1 MATEASS
8 SQPVYSVNERCLC
21 YHGPLI
27 YEAKILSVEINENT
41 PNAKTGQL
49 GPHYYVHYKGWKQT
63 WDEWVPT
70 DRLLKFDET
79 NIAKQKALQQQAQ
92 AANAASANK
101 SHAKGAGTSRDR
113 ENTSTVGTRAGT
125 RKDGAR
131 GTKRAREE
139 DETIRRNEMKLVV
152 PEILK
157 VLLVDD
163 WEAVTKNNQ
172 LVTLPRSPTVLDVLK
187 EFEEHVKATKPPNLR
202 DPELLARPIITG
214 LQIYFDRALGSNL
227 LYRFE
232 RPQYAGVRKQYITGQ
247 TVKIGEEK
255 EMSVVYGAEHLLR
268 MLVSLP
274 QLIMNSQMDIESV
287 GLLRDYVNEL
297 LKFMEAQKDRIF
309 QKEYET
315 TEPSYISL
323 SRS

>member
-1 MATEASS
+1 MAAEASS

-27 YEAKILSVEINENT
+27 YEAKILNVEINENT

-79 NIAKQKALQQQAQ
+79 NIARQKALQQQAQ

-101 SHAKGAGTSRDR
+101 SHAKGKSRLTQITGKDIHYSGAGTSRDR

-187 EFEEHVKATKPPNLR
+187 EFEAHVKATKPPKQVLR
-202 DPELLARPIITG
+202 FCGRP
-214 LQIYFDRALGSNL
+214 
-227 LYRFE
+227 
-232 RPQYAGVRKQYITGQ
+232 P
-247 TVKIGEEK
+247 
-255 EMSVVYGAEHLLR
+255 
-268 MLVSLP
+268 
-274 QLIMNSQMDIESV
+274 
-287 GLLRDYVNEL
+287 
-297 LKFMEAQKDRIF
+297 
-309 QKEYET
+309 
-315 TEPSYISL
+315 
-323 SRS
+323 

>member
-1 MATEASS
+1 
-8 SQPVYSVNERCLC
+8 
-21 YHGPLI
+21 
-27 YEAKILSVEINENT
+27 
-41 PNAKTGQL
+41 
-49 GPHYYVHYKGWKQT
+49 
-63 WDEWVPT
+63 
-70 DRLLKFDET
+70 
-79 NIAKQKALQQQAQ
+79 
-92 AANAASANK
+92 
-101 SHAKGAGTSRDR
+101 
-113 ENTSTVGTRAGT
+113 
-125 RKDGAR
+125 
-131 GTKRAREE
+131 
-139 DETIRRNEMKLVV
+139 
-152 PEILK
+152 
-157 VLLVDD
+157 
-163 WEAVTKNNQ
+163 
-172 LVTLPRSPTVLDVLK
+172 
-187 EFEEHVKATKPPNLR
+187 LR

-274 QLIMNSQMDIESV
+274 QLIMNSQMDIESI

-309 QKEYET
+309 QKEYES